1 MKTGLIGLYRKVL
14 EMISRECFPATCSTS
29 RLQSESNIQDVD
41 NNNIYNNMNVLYDK
55 YILKEYESQS
65 FEKIDLSGLVALHVG
80 HSRHFTL
87 TIYHHLRGSLFH
99 HLLQEFFLSLLLRF
113 LVLFQLLFW
122 RNLRLFWDVFWRN
135 GW

>member
-1 MKTGLIGLYRKVL
+1 
-14 EMISRECFPATCSTS
+14 
-29 RLQSESNIQDVD
+29 
-41 NNNIYNNMNVLYDK
+41 MNVLYDK

-113 LVLFQLLFW
+113 LVLFQLLF
-122 RNLRLFWDVFWRN
+122 
-135 GW
+135 